1 MIVLCGMNKLLMG
14 CLILAGSQTFA
25 QSKQDTTRKLNEV
38 VIKPYF
44 SVQPRIRATGSVGLI
59 DQAALEKQSSM
70 SLVSVMN
77 TIPGVRMEERSPG
90 SYRLSI
96 RGSLLRSP
104 FGIRNVK
111 IYFDEF
117 PLTDAGGNTYLNAL
131 DVSALSGLQILK
143 GPQSGLYGANS
154 GGVIRIQP
162 QGLDD
167 SQTKASLNLEGGSF
181 GSFHEQATVNQ
192 QFHNYAINLTQA
204 YQRSDGY
211 RDHSGMD
218 RTYFQAFQKWDYA
231 KNAGLK
237 ALLFYSDLH
246 YNTPGGLTE
255 IQYLQNPRAS
265 RPASPDTKSALEQN
279 AGIYS
284 KTIYGGI
291 SNDWK
296 ISDQFKQVTA
306 IFSTYT
312 DFKNPFI
319 TNYEKRK
326 ELTFGLRTYLAY
338 TRQTE
343 QLNWAFNLGLES
355 MKTGTDFNNYDNN
368 FGTLAALQASDRLNA
383 ASNFAFAH
391 LNLDVLEKLLLEVSI
406 SANLYQYD
414 YKSLAPI
421 ETSRKTNRF
430 DTQFMPRAALSYLIN
445 KEFSVKA
452 SVSKGYSPPTLAE
465 VRASDNVI
473 NIDLQPEHGWNYETG
488 FKYQAVQTRLWVDV
502 TGFYYHLNEAIVRRL
517 NENNTQYFV
526 NAGGTKQWGLETELS
541 FQVIKP
547 NASGIVRALLLRN
560 SFTWSRFKFEDYIDK
575 TINFSGN
582 DLTGVPKTVS
592 ISSADIELPKNY
604 YVFVQHNFTS
614 RIPLNDANTAYA
626 KKYHLLQAKIG
637 KKNLYI
643 GKLPFTVFIGADNLL
658 NEKYSLGNDLNAA
671 GGRYF
676 NPAASRNF
684 YGGMQLSLNKK

>member
-1 MIVLCGMNKLLMG
+1 MNKLLIG
-14 CLILAGSQTFA
+14 CLILAGSPTFA
-25 QSKQDTTRKLNEV
+25 QNKQDTTRKLNEV

-59 DQAALEKQSSM
+59 DQAALEQQPST
-70 SLVSVMN
+70 SLVSTMN
-77 TIPGVRMEERSPG
+77 TIPGIRMEERSPG

-131 DVSALSGLQILK
+131 DVSAISGLQVLK

-154 GGVIRIQP
+154 GGVILIQP
-162 QGLDD
+162 QGLSDN
-167 SQTKASLNLEGGSF
+167 QNVAKLSLLGGSF
-181 GSFHEQATVNQ
+181 GTFHEQAMVNQ
-192 QFHNYAINLTQA
+192 KSNNYTLNLTQA
-204 YQRSDGY
+204 YQQSDGY
-211 RDHSGMD
+211 RDHSAMD
-218 RTYFQAFQKWDYA
+218 RKYLQAFQKWDYTKKA
-231 KNAGLK
+231 SLK
-237 ALLFYSDLH
+237 ALLFFSDLH

-255 IQYLQNPRAS
+255 IQYLQNPLSS
-265 RPASPDTKSALEQN
+265 RPATPDTKSAIEQN

-296 ISDQFKQVTA
+296 INDQIKQVTS

-326 ELTFGLRTYLAY
+326 ELTIGLRTYLAY

-343 QLNWAFNLGLES
+343 QLNWAFHVGLES

-368 FGTLAALQASDRLNA
+368 FGAPAALQASDRLNA

-391 LNLDVLEKLLLEVSI
+391 LNLDLPEKLLFELSL

-414 YKSLAPI
+414 YKSIAPVLVP
-421 ETSRKTNRF
+421 RKTNRF
-430 DTQFMPRAALSYLIN
+430 DIQFMPRVALSYLIS
-445 KEFSVKA
+445 KEVSIRA

-473 NIDLQPEHGWNYETG
+473 NVDLQPEHGWNYETG
-488 FKYQAVQTRLWVDV
+488 LKYQAVQNRLWLDL
-502 TGFYYHLNEAIVRRL
+502 TGFYYHLKDAIVRRL
-517 NENNTQYFV
+517 NDKNTQYFV
-526 NAGGTKQWGLETELS
+526 NAGGTKQWGLETELN
-541 FQVIKP
+541 FQAVTPKT
-547 NASGIVRALLLRN
+547 SGIVRSLLLRN

-575 TINFSGN
+575 ALNFSGN
-582 DLTGVPKTVS
+582 DLTGVPKIVS
-592 ISSADIELPKNY
+592 VSSADLTLPKNF

-626 KKYHLLQAKIG
+626 TEYHLVQARIG
-637 KKNLYI
+637 KKDIYI
-643 GKLPFTVFIGADNLL
+643 GKRAFTIFMGADNLL
-658 NEKYSLGNDLNAA
+658 NEKYSLGNDLNAV
-671 GGRYF
+671 GGKYF
-676 NPAASRNF
+676 NASASRNF
-684 YGGMQLSLNKK
+684 YGGIQLNLNNK